1 MVVSS
6 ELLTINLTVAF
17 VAASLW
23 YIDRL
28 DRIKESEGAERST
41 SKGEGKAKI
50 KNRGSKEHDE
60 HPDLESQKRADKIS

>member
-1 MVVSS
+1 M
-6 ELLTINLTVAF
+6 ILTVAL
-17 VAASLW
+17 VATSLW

-28 DRIKESEGAERST
+28 DRIKESEGAERSA

-60 HPDLESQKRADKIS
+60 HPDLES